1 MEMTSEETKNMVRE
15 LDKKFES
22 SIAFDKKMANALKLY
37 TAITERLDAMCEEP
51 GVTRDM
57 LGLEISGWAALMIT
71 QIPDDKIPGL
81 SRLAFDNDLEMAL
94 VKHFGVC
101 TVRAVPTV
109 EFDEV
114 SFNVVRHTPGYL
126 LLTEIVKNIAKQ
138 TATMVVVTIS
148 KEGESIINTMEEWES
163 LVYGMPRGMPFVNG
177 MGMLTFSELP
187 CIFNP
192 DTGRLVFWFTEL
204 SEETG
209 FFYRIHD
216 APETDPNDPGYKKFA
231 DALEKYLNKSKDG
244 EQNEL

>member
-1 MEMTSEETKNMVRE
+1 MVRTPEETKKFVKE

-22 SIAFDKKMANALKLY
+22 SLAFEEKMKNALKLH
-37 TAITERLDAMCEEP
+37 TAIIERLDAVCSEYD
-51 GVTRDM
+51 VSRDM
-57 LGLEISGWAALMIT
+57 LGLEISAWAELMLT
-71 QIPDDKIPGL
+71 QIPDEKVPGL

-138 TATMVVVTIS
+138 TATMVIVTIS

-187 CIFNP
+187 CILNP
-192 DTGRLVFWFTEL
+192 DTGRLVFWSTEL

-209 FFYRIHD
+209 FLYSIHKF
-216 APETDPNDPGYKKFA
+216 ETDPNDPRHKKFA
-231 DALEKYLNKSKDG
+231 DALEKYLNKNG
-244 EQNEL
+244 EQHEK